1 MEVIAYEPMIWNV
14 DTTSFA
20 YKFMMVS
27 DGFYGLCLILLVVA
41 IILAFLE
48 AIECVSNDNRM
59 LSSKV
64 YKGVLCVFI
73 MASLALLF
81 GPSKE
86 TMVFR
91 YVSKVINDNNITNMS
106 HIMVRGILEEHRI
119 LDTRRALELVAP
131 HRINVRKEDDN
142 SVIIKEASKDLHW

>member
-1 MEVIAYEPMIWNV
+1 MEVTAYEPMIWNV

-27 DGFYGLCLILLVVA
+27 EGFYGLCLILLVVA
-41 IILAFLE
+41 LILALLE
-48 AIECVSNDNRM
+48 AIECVHEDNRM
-59 LSSKV
+59 FSSKV

-86 TMVFR
+86 TMIFR

-106 HIMVRGILEEHRI
+106 HIMVRGVLEEHHI
-119 LDTRRALELVAP
+119 LDTRRALESVAP

-142 SVIIKEASKDLHW
+142 SIIIKEANKDLHW